1 MMRGGRDDERRQV
14 MKESPVMFPRLH
26 VNDREKGG
34 LRAPPRNKMA
44 LYEQFSIPLPPQRSI
59 CGESASSTSN
69 GGGGL
74 HNYTYMPSYNFPA
87 TSGSAQKPRPSSL
100 AGVEINDIVETNEQN
115 RTLDMIIAP
124 SLATKACLYQPQDSH
139 FSKPSWRKPGGS
151 EEITSLRFSN
161 PNVSSHKAHRTVPR
175 LELRRLELIDVES
188 GQLRGV
194 PLSQYPVSRK
204 SPHVNL
210 RPPIKNAENSQ
221 VSKRP
226 HESLSRGQKDSSV
239 RQDSTFGGDC
249 VLLTMTQNEGINGNP
264 SELEHEGVS
273 ASSRLLPDD
282 VEKIIGQKK
291 FWKARRAIVYQQRL
305 FAVQLFELHR
315 LLKVQNLLSR
325 SPDILLG
332 ESLYFRNS
340 TVEVSPSGFLPK
352 LKLNSDTGKEDATG
366 KPPDNAGGI
375 DMPNIP
381 VAVQP
386 NPMPSSEKVLEHEN
400 TSKPGMWCFPPTG
413 NQWLVPIV
421 SPSEGLVYKPYTGP
435 GPPGTGIRGPV
446 CGLIQPG
453 LGCGREYLN
462 AALGAQPPVGPS
474 YFPPYG
480 MAMTKSV
487 PNQTPDQVSSF
498 GWLNS
503 KGPSEQVSRVVSLN
517 LGKSRGREVEGSTAS
532 SPSEKLNEEL
542 SLSLLHTTP
551 LKEKDNSRGSG
562 KQQTKAIKVVPYNPK
577 RASESAT
584 RIFQLIQEERRH
596 STNE

>member
-1 MMRGGRDDERRQV
+1 MRGGRDDERRQV

-34 LRAPPRNKMA
+34 PRAPPRNKMA

-204 SPHVNL
+204 SPHV
-210 RPPIKNAENSQ
+210 
-221 VSKRP
+221 
-226 HESLSRGQKDSSV
+226 
-239 RQDSTFGGDC
+239 
-249 VLLTMTQNEGINGNP
+249 
-264 SELEHEGVS
+264 
-273 ASSRLLPDD
+273 
-282 VEKIIGQKK
+282 
-291 FWKARRAIVYQQRL
+291 
-305 FAVQLFELHR
+305 
-315 LLKVQNLLSR
+315 QNLLSR

-446 CGLIQPG
+446 
-453 LGCGREYLN
+453 
-462 AALGAQPPVGPS
+462 
-474 YFPPYG
+474 
-480 MAMTKSV
+480 
-487 PNQTPDQVSSF
+487 SSF

-577 RASESAT
+577 RANDDSGSSYLESPRQSLNAHLQQEKPSDNPKSD
-584 RIFQLIQEERRH
+584 IFAWRSDAHL
-596 STNE
+596 SGC